1 MNESSSGFIVPADFS
16 SEWRDVSLI
25 QKRARTLVY
34 VGTRY
39 GRRFVLKAIS
49 PEFADL
55 TDYRLQQEQ
64 EFQLG
69 IQLVHPNIAATY
81 SLEEING
88 VGRCIVQEWIDGV
101 TLGEWLQ
108 TKPAKAAQE
117 RVFAQILDALEYLH
131 GLQLVHHDL
140 KVDNILITRNGSNV
154 KLIDFGL
161 SAADATLS
169 PVSNDPRTDIEAI
182 RLLFPTLCPAGE
194 FANITTLRRTIQRRK
209 RIVRMLPVMLS
220 VLLLAVAA
228 TLFYISWHERNT
240 SQTEHNLL
248 LQELEEERQK
258 EREAVESLVAAREQL
273 EEQNR
278 TQAELTS
285 ELAQTTMQLA
295 ESRRELEATK
305 QVIHNGVEVDE
316 IRAVID
322 SIYQPVYDSLLLPE
336 AQYYEIA
343 SMYVSLLPQPMKEYN
358 RLSARYEVGSVA
370 YATFTETWQSV
381 YNNKV
386 TDLNNRIKSLPNY
399 TLEYN
404 QHHISHEEY
413 MRLIDI
419 QRGIYNRHN
428 NNSKYT
434 KKSQ

>member
-1 MNESSSGFIVPADFS
+1 MKESSSAFIVPQDFS
-16 SEWRDVSLI
+16 SEWRNISLI
-25 QKRARTLVY
+25 QQRAHTLVY

-39 GRRFVLKAIS
+39 GRRFVLKTIA
-49 PEFADL
+49 PEYADL

-81 SLEEING
+81 SLEDIKG
-88 VGRCIVQEWIDGV
+88 VGRCIVLEWIDGV

-108 TKPAKAAQE
+108 TKPAKAEQE
-117 RVFAQILDALEYLH
+117 RVFAQLLDALEYLH

-140 KVDNILITRNGSNV
+140 KADNILITRNGSNI

-194 FANITTLRRTIQRRK
+194 FANISTLRRTIQRRK
-209 RIVRMLPVMLS
+209 SIIHVLPVMLS
-220 VLLLAVAA
+220 ILLLAVAA

-248 LQELEEERQK
+248 MQELEEERQK

-305 QVIHNGVEVDE
+305 QVINNGVDVDE

-322 SIYQPVYDSLLLPE
+322 SIYQPVYDSLLLPDAKYQDVARTYIFSLPKPQKE
-336 AQYYEIA
+336 YERRVAQY
-343 SMYVSLLPQPMKEYN
+343 P
-358 RLSARYEVGSVA
+358 VGSVQ
-370 YATFTETWQSV
+370 QSAFSEAWTRIW
-381 YNNKV
+381 NNKIQEMTSQV
-386 TDLNNRIKSLPNY
+386 ENLPY
-399 TLEYN
+399 CSMEYSAG
-404 QHHISHEEY
+404 HISYEEY
-413 MRLIDI
+413 RRLQNVQFRI
-419 QRGIYNRHN
+419 QEESN
-428 NNSKYT
+428 
-434 KKSQ
+434 KKDGN

>member
-39 GRRFVLKAIS
+39 GRRFVLKAIN
-49 PEFADL
+49 PEYADL
-55 TDYRLQQEQ
+55 TDYRLQQEK

-81 SLEEING
+81 GLEEIIG

-108 TKPAKAAQE
+108 TKPVKAAQE
-117 RVFAQILDALEYLH
+117 RAFAQLLDALEYLH

-140 KVDNILITRNGSNV
+140 KADNILITRNGSNV

-169 PVSNDPRTDIEAI
+169 PVSNDPRTDIEAV
-182 RLLFPTLCPAGE
+182 RLLFPSLCPAGE
-194 FANITTLRRTIQRRK
+194 FANISALRRTIQRRK
-209 RIVRMLPVMLS
+209 RIIHVLPVMLS

-240 SQTEHNLL
+240 SQTEHSLL

-295 ESRRELEATK
+295 ESRQELEATK
-305 QVIHNGVEVDE
+305 QVINNGVNVDE

-322 SIYQPVYDSLLLPE
+322 SIYQPVYDSLLLPDAKYQDVARTYIFSLPKPQKE
-336 AQYYEIA
+336 YERRVAQY
-343 SMYVSLLPQPMKEYN
+343 P
-358 RLSARYEVGSVA
+358 VGSVQ
-370 YATFTETWQSV
+370 QSAFSEAWTRIW
-381 YNNKV
+381 NNKIQEMTSQV
-386 TDLNNRIKSLPNY
+386 ENLPY
-399 TLEYN
+399 CSMEYSAG
-404 QHHISHEEY
+404 HISYEEY
-413 MRLIDI
+413 RRLQNVQFRI
-419 QRGIYNRHN
+419 QEESN
-428 NNSKYT
+428 
-434 KKSQ
+434 KKDGN

>member
-16 SEWRDVSLI
+16 SEWRDISLI
-25 QKRARTLVY
+25 QKHARTLVY

-49 PEFADL
+49 PEYADL

-108 TKPAKAAQE
+108 SKPAKAAQE
-117 RVFAQILDALEYLH
+117 RVFAQLLDALEYLH

-140 KVDNILITRNGSNV
+140 KADNILITRNGSNV

-169 PVSNDPRTDIEAI
+169 PVSNDPRADIEAV
-182 RLLFPTLCPAGE
+182 RLLFRSLCPKGE
-194 FANITTLRRTIQRRK
+194 FANISALRRTIQRRK
-209 RIVRMLPVMLS
+209 RIMRMLPVMLS
-220 VLLLAVAA
+220 VLLLLVVA
-228 TLFYISWHERNT
+228 TLFYFSWQERNA

-258 EREAVESLVAAREQL
+258 EREAVESLVVAREQL
-273 EEQNR
+273 NEQNR
-278 TQAELTS
+278 AQTELIS

-305 QVIHNGVEVDE
+305 QVINNGVDVDE
-316 IRAVID
+316 ISAIID
-322 SIYQPVYDSLLLPE
+322 SIYQPVYDSLLLPD
-336 AQYYEIA
+336 AHYYEIA
-343 SMYVSLLPQPMKEYN
+343 SSYFTVLPQPMNEYN
-358 RLSARYEVGSVA
+358 RLIARYKVGSVA
-370 YATFTETWQSV
+370 YSTFSVTWQILS
-381 YNNKV
+381 NKKV
-386 TDLNNRIKSLPNY
+386 SDLKARMKSLPNY
-399 TLEYN
+399 LIEYDLHN
-404 QHHISHEEY
+404 ISREEY
-413 MRLIDI
+413 LRLTHLE
-419 QRGIYNRHN
+419 REIYRRH

>member
-1 MNESSSGFIVPADFS
+1 MSESSSGFIVPADFS

-39 GRRFVLKAIS
+39 GRRFVLKAIN
-49 PEFADL
+49 PEYADL
-55 TDYRLQQEQ
+55 TDYRLQQEK

-81 SLEEING
+81 SLEDIKG

-108 TKPAKAAQE
+108 TKPTKAAQE
-117 RVFAQILDALEYLH
+117 RVFTQLLDALEYLH

-140 KVDNILITRNGSNV
+140 KADNILITRNSSNV

-169 PVSNDPRTDIEAI
+169 PVSNDPRTDIEAV
-182 RLLFPTLCPAGE
+182 RLLFPSLCPAGE
-194 FANITTLRRTIQRRK
+194 FANISALRRTIQRRK
-209 RIVRMLPVMLS
+209 RIIHVLPVMLS

-248 LQELEEERQK
+248 MQELEEERQK
-258 EREAVESLVAAREQL
+258 EREAVEYLVVAREQL

-278 TQAELTS
+278 TQTELTS

-305 QVIHNGVEVDE
+305 QVINNGVDIDE
-316 IRAVID
+316 ILAVID
-322 SIYQPVYDSLLLPE
+322 SIYQPVYDSLLLPDAKYQDVARTYIFSLPKPQKE
-336 AQYYEIA
+336 YERRVAQY
-343 SMYVSLLPQPMKEYN
+343 P
-358 RLSARYEVGSVA
+358 VGSVQ
-370 YATFTETWQSV
+370 QSAFSEAWTRIW
-381 YNNKV
+381 NNKIQEMTSQV
-386 TDLNNRIKSLPNY
+386 ENLPY
-399 TLEYN
+399 CSMEYSAG
-404 QHHISHEEY
+404 HISYEEY
-413 MRLIDI
+413 RRLQNVQFRI
-419 QRGIYNRHN
+419 QEESN
-428 NNSKYT
+428 
-434 KKSQ
+434 KKDGN